1 MGRRP
6 KNAQKP
12 AETVEKQLK
21 IQEKPQDMED
31 IGINCST
38 CNNKMRVAYTRPI
51 EDRAIKRVRVCDICG
66 TKKPTIEK

>member
-6 KNAQKP
+6 RNVQKTI
-12 AETVEKQLK
+12 ETVKKEVK

-31 IGINCST
+31 IGINCPT

-51 EDRAIKRVRVCDICG
+51 EDRSIKRVRVCDVCRM
-66 TKKPTIEK
+66 KKPTIEK